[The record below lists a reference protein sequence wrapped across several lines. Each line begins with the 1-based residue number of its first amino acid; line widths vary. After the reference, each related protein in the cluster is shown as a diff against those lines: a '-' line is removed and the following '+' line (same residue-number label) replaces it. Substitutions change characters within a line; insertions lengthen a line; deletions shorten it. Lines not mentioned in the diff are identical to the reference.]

1 MIHNFKNT
9 EVWKKKLASHKT

>member
-9 EVWKKKLASHKT
+9 ESWEANNT